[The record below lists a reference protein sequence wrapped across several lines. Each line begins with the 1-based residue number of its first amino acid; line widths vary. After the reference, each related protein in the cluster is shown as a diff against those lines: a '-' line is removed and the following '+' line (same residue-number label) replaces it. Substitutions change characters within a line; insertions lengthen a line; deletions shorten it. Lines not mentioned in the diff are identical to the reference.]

1 MAFWHFGLDSLIK
14 YAGKEFEVTW
24 EDGESGL
31 MRIYTKDLK
40 DGKGIRIR
48 TERQTENKCFTLIII
63 TKGGMFFA
71 GPYVLLYYYILVLH
85 DTLEHIFLR
94 QY

>member
-48 TERQTENKCFTLIII
+48 TERQEYPNKRFDATIEEKIN
-63 TKGGMFFA
+63 A
-71 GPYVLLYYYILVLH
+71 LH
-85 DTLEHIFLR
+85 SS
-94 QY
+94 